1 MRLNLR
7 NKKQEGESQKLL
19 SAQELKWRMDVA
31 KGGRRGRGHRSGTN
45 DLRPGIFTSANL
57 LPVPPTTPSSRQSAH
72 TSVGVQDDPLGRTSF
87 VFHYSHLLKILFCF
101 IMYIPLAQ

>member
-7 NKKQEGESQKLL
+7 NKKQEGESRKLL

-72 TSVGVQDDPLGRTSF
+72 TSWVCKMIPWAEPLSF
-87 VFHYSHLLKILFCF
+87 FIIL
-101 IMYIPLAQ
+101 IS